1 MDTLNGKILKQGFT
15 FDDVLLVPAYSKV
28 VPAKVKTHTQ
38 LTPRIKLNIPICAAA
53 MDTVCEKEM
62 ALTLAK
68 LGGIGFI
75 HKNMSIQEQ
84 ADMIKAIKNEMVAKE
99 EVEAA
104 VDNNGSYLVGAAV
117 GVSDQMLERVDALV
131 NAKVDIISVD
141 SAHGHS
147 LGVIDAVRKIRQKY
161 PNLDI
166 VGGNIVTAQAAIDLV
181 YAGANVVKV
190 GVGPGSICTTRVVA
204 GVGVP
209 QLTAVNDVFQVAKT
223 YDIGVIAD
231 GGIKLSGD
239 IVKALAAGS
248 DCVMLGG
255 LLAGC
260 DEAPGEIIEINSK
273 QYKSYVGMGS
283 LSAMKRGSSDRYF
296 QGGKKE
302 LSKLVPEGIEA
313 MVPYKGSVI
322 DVVYQ
327 MMGGLRSGMGY
338 CGCESVSDLKDK
350 AHFVSISNAGL
361 KESHPH
367 DVENIQE
374 APNYHGR

>member
-1 MDTLNGKILKQGFT
+1 MDTLNGKITKHGYT
-15 FDDVLLVPAYSKV
+15 FDDVLLVPAYSQV
-28 VPAKVKTHTQ
+28 VPAKVKLYTQ
-38 LTPRIKLNIPICAAA
+38 LTPKIKLNIPICAAA
-53 MDTVCEKEM
+53 MDTVCEEKM
-62 ALTLAK
+62 ALALAK

-75 HKNMSIQEQ
+75 HKNMTIEDQALMITNIKKLKVDPQESM
-84 ADMIKAIKNEMVAKE
+84 AAIDDK
-99 EVEAA
+99 
-104 VDNNGSYLVGAAV
+104 GRYLVGAAV
-117 GVSDQMLERVDALV
+117 GVSEQTLERVAALV
-131 NAKVDIISVD
+131 KAEVDIISVD

-147 LGVIDAVRKIRQKY
+147 KGVIDAVRAIRQEY
-161 PNLDI
+161 PDLDI
-166 VGGNIVTAQAAIDLV
+166 IGGNIVTAQAAIDLV
-181 YAGANVVKV
+181 YAGASVVKV

-223 YDIGVIAD
+223 YKIGVIAD

-260 DEAPGEIIEINSK
+260 DEAPGDIIMINERK
-273 QYKSYVGMGS
+273 YKSYVGMGS
-283 LSAMKRGSSDRYF
+283 LSAMQRGSSDRYF

-338 CGCESVSDLKDK
+338 CGCETVSDLKDK
-350 AHFVSISNAGL
+350 AQFVSISNAGL

>member
-1 MDTLNGKILKQGFT
+1 MDTLNGKITKHGYT
-15 FDDVLLVPAYSKV
+15 FDDVLLVPAYSQV
-28 VPAKVKTHTQ
+28 VPAKVKLHTQ
-38 LTPRIKLNIPICAAA
+38 LTPKIKLNIPICAAA
-53 MDTVCEKEM
+53 MDTVCEEKM
-62 ALTLAK
+62 ALALAK

-75 HKNMSIQEQ
+75 HKNMTIEDQALMITNIKKLKVDSQETM
-84 ADMIKAIKNEMVAKE
+84 AAIDDK
-99 EVEAA
+99 
-104 VDNNGSYLVGAAV
+104 DRYLVGAAV
-117 GVSDQMLERVDALV
+117 GVSEQTLERVAALV
-131 NAKVDIISVD
+131 KAEVDIISVD

-147 LGVIDAVRKIRQKY
+147 KGVIDAVRAIRQEY
-161 PNLDI
+161 PDLDI
-166 VGGNIVTAQAAIDLV
+166 IGGNIVTAQAAIDLV
-181 YAGANVVKV
+181 YAGASVVKV

-223 YDIGVIAD
+223 YKIGVIAD

-260 DEAPGEIIEINSK
+260 DEAPGDIIMINERK
-273 QYKSYVGMGS
+273 YKSYVGMGS
-283 LSAMKRGSSDRYF
+283 LSAMQRGSSDRYF

-338 CGCESVSDLKDK
+338 CGCETVSDLKDK
-350 AHFVSISNAGL
+350 AQFVSISNAGL

>member
-1 MDTLNGKILKQGFT
+1 MDTLNGKITKHGYT
-15 FDDVLLVPAYSKV
+15 FDDVLLVPAYSQV
-28 VPAKVKTHTQ
+28 VPAKVKLYTQ
-38 LTPRIKLNIPICAAA
+38 LTPKIKLNIPICAAA
-53 MDTVCEKEM
+53 MDTVCEEKM
-62 ALTLAK
+62 ALALAK

-75 HKNMSIQEQ
+75 HKNMTIEDQALMITNIKKLKVDSQETM
-84 ADMIKAIKNEMVAKE
+84 AAIDDK
-99 EVEAA
+99 
-104 VDNNGSYLVGAAV
+104 GRYLVGAAV
-117 GVSDQMLERVDALV
+117 GVSEQTLERVAALV
-131 NAKVDIISVD
+131 KAEVDIISVD

-147 LGVIDAVRKIRQKY
+147 KGVIDAVRAIRQEY
-161 PNLDI
+161 PDLDI
-166 VGGNIVTAQAAIDLV
+166 IGGNIVTAQAAIDLV
-181 YAGANVVKV
+181 YAGASVVKV

-223 YDIGVIAD
+223 YKIGVIAD

-260 DEAPGEIIEINSK
+260 DEAPGDIIMINERK
-273 QYKSYVGMGS
+273 YKSYVGMGS
-283 LSAMKRGSSDRYF
+283 LSAMQRGSSDRYF

-338 CGCESVSDLKDK
+338 CGCETVSDLKDK
-350 AHFVSISNAGL
+350 AQFVSISNAGL

>member
-1 MDTLNGKILKQGFT
+1 MDTLNGKITKHGYT
-15 FDDVLLVPAYSKV
+15 FDDVLLVPAYSQV
-28 VPAKVKTHTQ
+28 VPAKVKLYTQ
-38 LTPRIKLNIPICAAA
+38 LTPKIKLNIPICAAA
-53 MDTVCEKEM
+53 MDTVCEEKM
-62 ALTLAK
+62 ALALAK

-75 HKNMSIQEQ
+75 HKNMTIEDQALMITNIKKLRVDSQETM
-84 ADMIKAIKNEMVAKE
+84 AAIDDK
-99 EVEAA
+99 
-104 VDNNGSYLVGAAV
+104 GRYLVGAAV
-117 GVSDQMLERVDALV
+117 GVSEQTLERVAALV
-131 NAKVDIISVD
+131 KAEVDIISVD

-147 LGVIDAVRKIRQKY
+147 KGVIDAVRAIRQEY
-161 PNLDI
+161 PELDI
-166 VGGNIVTAQAAIDLV
+166 IGGNIVTAQAAIDLV
-181 YAGANVVKV
+181 YAGASVVKV

-223 YDIGVIAD
+223 YKIGVIAD

-260 DEAPGEIIEINSK
+260 DEAPGDIIMINERK
-273 QYKSYVGMGS
+273 YKSYVGMGS
-283 LSAMKRGSSDRYF
+283 LSAMQRGSSDRYF

-338 CGCESVSDLKDK
+338 CGCETVSDLKDK
-350 AHFVSISNAGL
+350 AQFVSISNAGL

>member
-1 MDTLNGKILKQGFT
+1 MGIHLMMFYWY
-15 FDDVLLVPAYSKV
+15 PAYSQV
-28 VPAKVKTHTQ
+28 VPAKVKLHTQ
-38 LTPRIKLNIPICAAA
+38 LTPKIKLNIPICAAA
-53 MDTVCEKEM
+53 MDTVCEEKM
-62 ALTLAK
+62 ALALAK

-75 HKNMSIQEQ
+75 HKNMTIEDQALMITNIKKLRVDDQETM
-84 ADMIKAIKNEMVAKE
+84 AAI
-99 EVEAA
+99 
-104 VDNNGSYLVGAAV
+104 DNQGRYLVGAAV
-117 GVSDQMLERVDALV
+117 GVSEQTLERVDALV
-131 NAKVDIISVD
+131 KAEVDIISVD

-147 LGVIDAVRKIRQKY
+147 KGVIDAVRLIRQKY
-161 PNLDI
+161 PDLDLI
-166 VGGNIVTAQAAIDLV
+166 GGNIVTAQAAIDLV

-223 YDIGVIAD
+223 YKIGVIAD

-260 DEAPGEIIEINSK
+260 DEAPGEVLIINDK
-273 QYKSYVGMGS
+273 KYKSYVGMGS
-283 LSAMKRGSSDRYF
+283 LSAMQRGSSDRYF

-338 CGCESVSDLKDK
+338 CGCETVSDLKDK
-350 AHFVSISNAGL
+350 AQFVSISNAGL